1 MRFTFATVKRILTIL
16 LAFVYL
22 LVSSGLIK
30 ELHHCMGKLAG
41 SSVSFFGK
49 QQNDKCD
56 NCGMED
62 KRSDCCKDEVK
73 LVKIQDSHK
82 QVSADYTAVPPIAE
96 AEISSPFLAFDIFNN
111 SRDIVSSGH
120 HPPAISQPPR
130 CVLHCVFRI

>member
-22 LVSSGLIK
+22 LVSSGVIM

-62 KRSDCCKDEVK
+62 KKNDCCKDEVK
-73 LVKIQDSHK
+73 LVKIQDSTTDLRK
-82 QVSADYTAVPPIAE
+82 NPTLQAAAAQAPNCQSLKA
-96 AEISSPFLAFDIFNN
+96 
-111 SRDIVSSGH
+111 SG
-120 HPPAISQPPR
+120 
-130 CVLHCVFRI
+130 